1 MMTEEQIDK
10 RYEEAGYA
18 ADSVQQRVKG
28 ISGFFT
34 ESEGERIWHT
44 VDLHR
49 ITCHGETVPDIC
61 RSLGHELHE
70 LAFRIEELGQRTQA
84 KAVARRV
91 IDAAKATALA
101 VHIIDEEAA

>member
-1 MMTEEQIDK
+1 MMTEEQLDK
-10 RYEEAGYA
+10 TYEEACYA

-61 RSLGHELHE
+61 RSLGGTLHE

-84 KAVARRV
+84 SIVARRV